1 MDSGWREADT
11 PSLTGKGLR
20 QRLTACEFKLSDI
33 VVFVDF
39 TLAPFL
45 VLMKTQMAES
55 TQDIVTVVNKLPV
68 QRSSG
73 QLVSD
78 DMADE
83 KYKYGTGN
91 QLEIAV
97 ADFEYP
103 ETLRAM
109 PCAPLAA
116 DILRGLEQQA
126 QDRDRSLWEA
136 LREDWRFVLASA
148 PFILSV

>member
-55 TQDIVTVVNKLPV
+55 TQDIVTCATLLWPISLGRHGGRKV
-68 QRSSG
+68 QIWDWEPAR
-73 QLVSD
+73 
-78 DMADE
+78 
-83 KYKYGTGN
+83 N
-91 QLEIAV
+91 
-97 ADFEYP
+97 
-103 ETLRAM
+103 
-109 PCAPLAA
+109 
-116 DILRGLEQQA
+116 RGG
-126 QDRDRSLWEA
+126 
-136 LREDWRFVLASA
+136 
-148 PFILSV
+148 